1 MIAPITSVLFPGD
14 LVRPTITTNFGAQL
28 ICAGSS
34 PDGGPL
40 FCLRTSGANMQDCRK
55 IAALLLFLSCA
66 CASAFAHHVAVVTH
80 PENTA
85 ENLTSPDLAKLL
97 KTETSKWPDGRTVVV
112 VLNRNSEVAL
122 HILER
127 LTNTPEGKAKSFLVS
142 HKQSILLTD
151 SDVEVLDAVAS
162 TPGAIGMVDVRA
174 VDSRIKVLRIDGKL
188 PLEKAYLPH

>member
-1 MIAPITSVLFPGD
+1 
-14 LVRPTITTNFGAQL
+14 
-28 ICAGSS
+28 
-34 PDGGPL
+34 
-40 FCLRTSGANMQDCRK
+40 MQDCRK

-66 CASAFAHHVAVVTH
+66 CASAFAHHVAVVAH
-80 PENTA
+80 PDNPA
-85 ENLTSPDLAKLL
+85 ENLTSAELAKIL
-97 KTETSKWPDGRTVVV
+97 KSEIGKWPDGQSVVV

-127 LTNTPEGKAKSFLVS
+127 LTSMPDGKARSWFAS

-151 SDVEVLDAVAS
+151 SDVQVLDVVA
-162 TPGAIGMVDVRA
+162 TKPGAIGMVDVRA